1 MADWFHALT
10 GFRERSWV
18 ETRAQLE
25 VTGAVLRSRANGRAF
40 GIGTLE
46 TPSLGDLRERA
57 LAVADRLE
65 GRAHVSRVAADVGAL
80 HCDAASRHALFQV
93 ASQFNL
99 LEMVNPDVTP
109 EDGITRYQHDPTQ
122 GPACAIAA
130 GAATMFRNFFVPV
143 AGGEGQT
150 AARQVDCLADV
161 GRALG
166 NDNGVL
172 WSMKNGYALARAG
185 GLAVVAGRLASLESN
200 GRNVLRDRLRVGVHR
215 DVEVT
220 ARGAGHP
227 VSQVFCSA
235 LPVAYGDAPAS
246 AWEPFARL
254 VLEGAYEATM
264 WAAVLNA
271 HATGRRVVYLTRLG
285 GGAFGNDPAWID
297 AAMDRAAT
305 LVDDIA
311 LDIRIVSRP

>member
-25 VTGAVLRSRANGRAF
+25 VTGAVLRSRANKRAF

-297 AAMDRAAT
+297 AAMDRAVT
-305 LVDDIA
+305 LVDDMA